1 MKKSILILGCKNYP
15 AFSSNKVISGGME
28 VYVWELVKHLKEDFD
43 FIIIAGYSK
52 SDNASVKVIS
62 VPIFG
67 GFAWQPISLLF
78 FSFFVCLGLIIRRMK
93 IDLIN
98 AQTPLSGLIGFIFKK
113 LFGVPYVVSVH
124 IFASTKEHV
133 GRFAG
138 IYGAIE
144 KIVLNN
150 SDKVICAG
158 YKLQEHLITK
168 YNLPSSHFVIIHP
181 GMDQVS
187 ADKVTVGATLNKV
200 LEDPSFKLLFLGRL
214 VEENGLMDLL
224 EAMKYLKD
232 KPVKLLIA
240 GNGNLESAIREYVQK
255 KQLQDKV
262 KLLGIVRGDDKT
274 ALLQNVNLAIRLS
287 YHEVFPVAYLE
298 AITFGIPVV
307 ATPVGDTE
315 YLADMTSAIT
325 IVPLNAPRNAADVI
339 EGMTNAGGL
348 SLDIISKC
356 NSYIQGI
363 SWETQ
368 ANKTRCL
375 FNGILKENIC

>member
-1 MKKSILILGCKNYP
+1 MKRNVLVLGCKNYP

-78 FSFFVCLGLIIRRMK
+78 FSFVVCLGLIIRRMK

-214 VEENGLMDLL
+214 VEEMSLPSLHRDPCSRQGFCTESCRSRRGMAQGQKGRVFRPTRGVRWLHRLGSASFDPDSLPRHPRRIHHRSGRKRRHRWH
-224 EAMKYLKD
+224 EAH
-232 KPVKLLIA
+232 
-240 GNGNLESAIREYVQK
+240 R
-255 KQLQDKV
+255 
-262 KLLGIVRGDDKT
+262 
-274 ALLQNVNLAIRLS
+274 
-287 YHEVFPVAYLE
+287 
-298 AITFGIPVV
+298 
-307 ATPVGDTE
+307 
-315 YLADMTSAIT
+315 
-325 IVPLNAPRNAADVI
+325 
-339 EGMTNAGGL
+339 
-348 SLDIISKC
+348 
-356 NSYIQGI
+356 
-363 SWETQ
+363 
-368 ANKTRCL
+368 
-375 FNGILKENIC
+375 